1 MKVVLVGINH
11 AGTSFLR
18 TVKKLNPG
26 VEVNAYDRNDNISFL
41 GCGIALWV
49 GGEFEDPSG
58 LFYATKEI
66 LVNDYKAN
74 VFMKHDVIEIN
85 TKEKY
90 VVVKNLETN
99 EEFKDSYDKLV
110 YAGGTWPIQIPVPGK
125 DLKNIYMSKLF
136 QHAQK
141 IKAACHDPKVKNA
154 VVVGAGY
161 IGIELVEAFHK
172 AGKKVT
178 LIDMANRVIPRYFD
192 EEFTDPLMAT
202 MTKEGVHLA
211 LNEGLKEFKGDE
223 HGNVKAVVTD
233 KGEYPGD
240 VVITSVGFR
249 PVTTLLEGKVDL
261 FANKSIVVD
270 EYQRSSNKD
279 VYAIGDC
286 SCLKHSVLG
295 QANVALA
302 TNAVKTGI
310 VAAAHIADKFDLP
323 FPGVNGTNAIAVF
336 GYKYSSTG
344 VSEATAEHMK
354 IPYKAVFFKDKDRPE
369 FMHDC
374 EDVWFKI
381 VYDPKTLKLLGAQ
394 VGSNG
399 VANHTEIIFAMSI
412 AISKEMTLPEIA
424 LMDFY
429 FLPHFNKPFNFVL
442 KTILNALDLNY
453 DKQ

>member
-18 TVKKLNPG
+18 TVKKLNPD
-26 VEVNAYDRNDNISFL
+26 VEVNAYDKNTNISFL

-49 GGEFEDPSG
+49 GGEFDDPGG
-58 LFYATKEI
+58 LFYANKEI
-66 LVNDYKAN
+66 LTKQYHAN
-74 VFMKHDVIEIN
+74 VFMKHEVIEIN

-141 IKAACHDPKVKNA
+141 IKAACQDPNVKSA

-161 IGIELVEAFHK
+161 IGIELVEAFYK

-178 LIDMANRVIPRYFD
+178 LIDMADRVIPRYFD
-192 EEFTDPLMAT
+192 HEFTAPLMKT
-202 MTKEGVHLA
+202 MQKEGVHLA
-211 LNEGLKEFKGDE
+211 LNEGLKEFKGE
-223 HGNVKAVVTD
+223 NGIVKSVVTD
-233 KGEYPGD
+233 KGEYQGD
-240 VVITSVGFR
+240 VVITCVGFR
-249 PVTTLLEGKVDL
+249 PVTGLLEGQVDL
-261 FANKSIVVD
+261 FDNKSIIVN
-270 EYQRSSNKD
+270 EYQQSSNKD

-286 SCLKHSVLG
+286 SCLKHNVLG
-295 QANVALA
+295 KANVALA

-310 VAAAHIADKFDLP
+310 VAAMHIAKQANLP

-336 GYKYSSTG
+336 GYKYASTG
-344 VSEATAEHMK
+344 VSEATAKHMK
-354 IPYKAVFFKDKDRPE
+354 IDHQVMFFEDNDRPE
-369 FMHDC
+369 FMHDH
-374 EDVWFKI
+374 EKVSFKI
-381 VYDPKTLKLLGAQ
+381 VYDPKSLKLLGAQ
-394 VGSNG
+394 VGSSG
-399 VANHTEIIFAMSI
+399 QTSHTEIIFAMSL
-412 AISKEMTLPEIA
+412 AITKQMTLPEIA

-442 KTILNALDLNY
+442 STVLRALNINY
-453 DKQ
+453 EKE